1 MPQSSALPRH
11 ATSGQEAREEL
22 RQLIKSQSL
31 LFGDFT
37 LASGQKSNFF
47 LDLKKTMF
55 HPQGAA
61 LAAEIIL
68 DMIRDDTDVE
78 YVGGLEI
85 GAIPIAVAVAARS
98 WPQRPIKAFFVR
110 KAVKDHGA
118 AKLIDG
124 QFRPGAPVILFEDVI
139 TTGGS
144 VMKAVQAVRDQGCR
158 VKKILTIVDRLE
170 GATEN
175 LKREG
180 LELVSIFTMDELRA

>member
-1 MPQSSALPRH
+1 MPQSNALPRH
-11 ATSGQEAREEL
+11 APVPQQAREEL

-61 LAAEIIL
+61 LTAEIIL

-85 GAIPIAVAVAARS
+85 GAIPIVVAVSALS

-124 QFRPGAPVILFEDVI
+124 QFRPGAPVILFEDVT

-144 VMKAVQAVRDQGCR
+144 VMKAVQAVREQGSP

-180 LELVSIFTMDELRA
+180 LELVPIFTMDELRA

>member
-1 MPQSSALPRH
+1 MPQASALPRH
-11 ATSGQEAREEL
+11 GPSGGQAREEL

-37 LASGQKSNFF
+37 LASGQKSSFF

-55 HPQGAA
+55 HPQGAF

-124 QFRPGAPVILFEDVI
+124 QFAPGVPVILFEDVT

-180 LELVSIFTMDELRA
+180 LELVAIFTMDELRA